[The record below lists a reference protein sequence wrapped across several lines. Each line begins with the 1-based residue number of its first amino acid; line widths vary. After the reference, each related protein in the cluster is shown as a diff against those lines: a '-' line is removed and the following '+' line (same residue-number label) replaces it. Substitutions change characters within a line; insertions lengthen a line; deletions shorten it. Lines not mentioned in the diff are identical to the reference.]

1 MNPKQRAILFL
12 LVLAA
17 GASAAPALAQTA
29 APAEPPACKCPC
41 PCPEPPPPPLTG
53 SLGAGLAITTGNSDT
68 SAFNLGFNLVYDPK
82 THSLFKAE
90 AFYLRSTADGV
101 VNVDKATANLRYE
114 YRISDRVYGF
124 AQIAYLRDQ
133 NKNVTYL
140 IAPMVGA
147 GYYVVKE
154 KTYELS
160 LDGSI
165 GGAFEKDS
173 GFDATSS
180 GAFAAGE
187 AFLWRISPTA
197 TFTQKASG
205 LWKMNDTSDS
215 FCHFEVGVAATLT
228 KSFELKVA
236 YLVDY
241 KNKPIS
247 TDPNNPLKKTD
258 TALVASILYKF

>member
-1 MNPKQRAILFL
+1 MNLRKRSILFL
-12 LVLAA
+12 LVFAA
-17 GASAAPALAQTA
+17 AAPALAQTE
-29 APAEPPACKCPC
+29 APAAPPACKCPC

-53 SLGAGLAITTGNSDT
+53 SLGAGLSITSGNSDT
-68 SAFNLGFNLVYDPK
+68 SAFNLGFNLQYDPK

-101 VNVDKATANLRYE
+101 VNVDKATASLRYE
-114 YRISDRVYGF
+114 YKISDRIYAF
-124 AQIAYLRDQ
+124 AQLAYLRDQ

-140 IAPMVGA
+140 LAPMAGG

-154 KTYELS
+154 KTFELS
-160 LDGSI
+160 LDASL

-187 AFLWRISPTA
+187 AFTWRISPTA
-197 TFTQKASG
+197 TFTQKAGG
-205 LWKMNDTSDS
+205 LWKMNDTSDA
-215 FCHFEVGVAATLT
+215 FYHFEVGVAATLT